1 MVHQGGNGLTAE
13 KSTQG
18 WLRVSMGI
26 LAILAVLWAC
36 YVAQDI
42 IILVIVA
49 ILIAYAL
56 SPVVDIV
63 ERMRLPHTHLRIG
76 RGVAAGV
83 VVIGVLVVFGVLLS
97 KVVPAV
103 VAQVNN
109 VLRDA
114 PLYVTK
120 LQELTLRVQ
129 TRLGENAILSS
140 WFSSFEKDLGR
151 VSLESGRYIG
161 KGLFTAVS
169 VVVKLVSFV
178 VLPIAIFYLLKDGN
192 KFKEG
197 FLKIMPDSWKNRTEE
212 ILRDVDTA
220 LSSYVRGLA
229 VVCLIMATFVTIV
242 LAVVG
247 VNYPLV
253 LGLFAGACEV
263 IPFVGFIMA
272 SIAIVLVGFV
282 ENPWMALKGFLAYL
296 AVNQVLSNVVS
307 PRVMGARMK
316 LHPLTAMVSVMVGA
330 KLAGVTG
337 VIFALPA
344 VAVGKVLLMHLIAG
358 GGGTHESVTFN
369 K

>member
-1 MVHQGGNGLTAE
+1 MTAE
-13 KSTQG
+13 KSAQS
-18 WLRVSMGI
+18 WFRISMGI

-63 ERMRLPHTHLRIG
+63 ENVRLPLTHVRIG
-76 RGVAAGV
+76 RGVAAGIV
-83 VVIGVLVVFGVLLS
+83 VVAVLVIFGIVLS
-97 KVVPAV
+97 KVVPAI

-114 PLYVTK
+114 PLYVTR
-120 LQELTLRVQ
+120 LQELAIQVE
-129 TRLGENAILSS
+129 TRLGENALLSS

-161 KGLFTAVS
+161 KGLFTAVN
-169 VVVKLVSFV
+169 VVVKLIGFV
-178 VLPIAIFYLLKDGN
+178 VLPIATFYLLKDG
-192 KFKEG
+192 KKLKEG
-197 FLKIMPDSWKNRTEE
+197 FLRIMPDSWKDRTEE
-212 ILRDVDTA
+212 ILRDVDMA

-247 VNYPLV
+247 VNYSLV
-253 LGLFAGACEV
+253 LGLLAGACEV
-263 IPFVGFIMA
+263 IPFVGFLIA
-272 SIAIVLVGFV
+272 SIAIVLVGLV
-282 ENPWMALKGFLAYL
+282 ESPWMAFKGFIAYL
-296 AVNQVLSNVVS
+296 AVNQVLSYVVT

-344 VAVGKVLLMHLIAG
+344 VAVGRVLLMHLIVG
-358 GGGTHESVTFN
+358 GRVTNETATF
-369 K
+369 KK